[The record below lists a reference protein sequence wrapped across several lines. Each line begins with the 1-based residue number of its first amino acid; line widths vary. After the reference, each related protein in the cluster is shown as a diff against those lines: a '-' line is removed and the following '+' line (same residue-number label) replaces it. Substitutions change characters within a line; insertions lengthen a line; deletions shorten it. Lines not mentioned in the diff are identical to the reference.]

1 MKRIVIERPKDGE
14 LAHEFRKALDL
25 LCDGGYKPRSGTK
38 LLWRYAV
45 IIVDDNSFDQAVDY
59 LRSANMSG
67 IDQSG

>member
-1 MKRIVIERPKDGE
+1 MKRIVIERPKDAD
-14 LAHEFRKALDL
+14 LADEFRKALDL

-38 LLWRYAV
+38 LLSRYAV
-45 IIVDDNSFDQAVDY
+45 IMVDDKLFDLAVAH